1 MGEQMR
7 VTKQRTCGRFSVAK
21 YALATF
27 RCLVTG
33 TVALLL
39 ALLLVLLLV
48 ELGAAVG
55 AAFED
60 IRASGNFGGSVMAAS
75 AQTKEVF
82 VKGGS

>member
-1 MGEQMR
+1 MGEQVR

-27 RCLVTG
+27 RYLVTA
-33 TVALLL
+33 TVGLVL

-48 ELGAAVG
+48 EGAAVG

-82 VKGGS
+82 VEGGS